1 MEEHLSIFEDIYDIK
16 DSITDGQ
23 FLTLNNKLQK
33 IIRENKDLR
42 KSLSNY
48 VC

>member
-16 DSITDGQ
+16 DNITDGQ

-33 IIRENKDLR
+33 IHNLIKI
-42 KSLSNY
+42 
-48 VC
+48 